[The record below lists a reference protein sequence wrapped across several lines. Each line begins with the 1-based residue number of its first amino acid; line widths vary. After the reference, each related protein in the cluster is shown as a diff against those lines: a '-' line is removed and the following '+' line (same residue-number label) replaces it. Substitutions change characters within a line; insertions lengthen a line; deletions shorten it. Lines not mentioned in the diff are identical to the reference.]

1 MSGVDTESE
10 SDQEAVIEDE
20 EPETPYVPLTEEEF
34 GSVSSW
40 FKCSIVLMF

>member
-10 SDQEAVIEDE
+10 SDQEAVVEDE

-34 GSVSSW
+34 GSVSP
-40 FKCSIVLMF
+40 